1 MVFMLDNYDSF
12 TYNLVQYLQML
23 GAEVVVRRNDETS
36 VEKVLAMK
44 PEAIVLS
51 PGPGR
56 PEQAGIMIDLIRA
69 ATAVPLLGVCLG
81 HQAIGAAF
89 GAKIIRAKRI
99 MHGKTSVMSHD
110 GKGLFSGLG
119 KTFPAVRYHSLV
131 IDEATL
137 PEDLTVTCRSDDG
150 EIMGIRYKH
159 ADRLIEGVQYHP
171 ESILSTNGKRQL
183 QNFLALAADFNR
195 EREKSC

>member
-1 MVFMLDNYDSF
+1 MIFMLDNYDSF
-12 TYNLVQYLQML
+12 TYNLVQYLQIL
-23 GAEVVVRRNDETS
+23 GAEVQVRRNDETT
-36 VEKVLAMK
+36 VDVVLALR

-56 PEQAGIMIDLIRA
+56 PEGAGVMLDLIRA
-69 ATAVPLLGVCLG
+69 AGAIPMLGVCLG

-89 GAKIIRAKRI
+89 GAKIVHARRI
-99 MHGKTSVMSHD
+99 MHGKVSEMTHD
-110 GKGLFSGLG
+110 GAGLFAGLA

-137 PEDLTVTCRSDDG
+137 PPELAVTCRSDDG
-150 EIMGIRYKH
+150 EVMGVRYTGT
-159 ADRLIEGVQYHP
+159 DRLLEGVQYHP

-183 QNFLALAADFNR
+183 QNFLTLAANFNK
-195 EREKSC
+195 EHGN